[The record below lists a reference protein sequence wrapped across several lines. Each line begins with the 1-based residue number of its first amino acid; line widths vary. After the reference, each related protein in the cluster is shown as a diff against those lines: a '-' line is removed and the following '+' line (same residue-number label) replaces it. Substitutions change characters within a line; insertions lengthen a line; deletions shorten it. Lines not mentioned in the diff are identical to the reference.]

1 MMCRRDVLH
10 RRLFCAP
17 VDVHRDGR
25 GIGLAAGGWRDGGC
39 EAVGVITSSR
49 AEGPMNRR
57 DGGGGRDDSGDL
69 GTAIEHVPSWRSTVR
84 RLVTTAIIVA
94 MATPAYAQLSPGSG
108 APPTGAPATGSPGA
122 ASPQGGRPS
131 ITLGG
136 EKKAK
141 TEDEI
146 KYERELDEAY
156 KSGLNKI
163 PDQKAKADPWGN
175 IRGVATSQSTA
186 SQKRPGSK

>member
-1 MMCRRDVLH
+1 MRSGM
-10 RRLFCAP
+10 
-17 VDVHRDGR
+17 
-25 GIGLAAGGWRDGGC
+25 LARTTGSD
-39 EAVGVITSSR
+39 
-49 AEGPMNRR
+49 EGQTNRR
-57 DGGGGRDDSGDL
+57 HGGGGRDDSDDTR
-69 GTAIEHVPSWRSTVR
+69 TAIRREPSWRSTVR
-84 RLVTTAIIVA
+84 NLVTTAIIVA

-108 APPTGAPATGSPGA
+108 APATGAPATGSPGA

-131 ITLGG
+131 LTLGG

-146 KYERELDEAY
+146 KYERELDQAY

-175 IRGVATSQSTA
+175 IRGAGTSQSNA
-186 SQKRPGSK
+186 SQKRPSSK